1 MPCDEDERCESQQAD
16 TQRHEHQVSQAEQVL
31 WKPFAVCAPP
41 KHGHYA
47 AETRKG
53 GADAGEAEEDV
64 QDMFVHGYLEV
75 ASNRFCALSARRGC
89 AIPKNR

>member
-1 MPCDEDERCESQQAD
+1 MRTSGAKASRQTPSDMNIRFRKRNRS
-16 TQRHEHQVSQAEQVL
+16 S
-31 WKPFAVCAPP
+31 WKPFAVRAPL

-64 QDMFVHGYLEV
+64 QDMFVHGCLEV
-75 ASNRFCALSARRGC
+75 ASNRFSVSE
-89 AIPKNR
+89 